1 MDSSAALNALDKGS
15 LIAIFSNTPGRIEQ
29 PIVQCVQVKPMS
41 QASGEATERY
51 RVVFSDSVNY
61 VQTMLATTINEEI
74 QSGRLQKGAI
84 VQLLSYQA
92 NMVKG
97 KR

>member
-1 MDSSAALNALDKGS
+1 MDSTAAQGALDKGS
-15 LIAIFSNTPGRIEQ
+15 LIAIFQNTPGRIEQ
-29 PIVQCVQVKPMS
+29 PTVQCVQVKPMS
-41 QASGEATERY
+41 QASGETVERY

-61 VQTMLATTINEEI
+61 VQTMLATSINDEI
-74 QSGRLQKGAI
+74 QQGRLQKGAV